1 MVCLGVGY
9 LNITNNTQSL
19 HRYSVSKY
27 SKMQEGWKTL
37 EKLFNVSMI
46 LEQNIGK

>member
-19 HRYSVSKY
+19 HIVFCYKY

-37 EKLFNVSMI
+37 EKLFNVSVI
-46 LEQNIGK
+46 LEQIIGK